1 MLAPMNGDTMKK
13 QANSRMSKCDNI
25 ITTSLLKLHIHQL
38 SQFLVDH
45 D

>member
-1 MLAPMNGDTMKK
+1 MLAPMNGATMKK
-13 QANSRMSKCDNI
+13 QANSRMSNRDNI
-25 ITTSLLKLHIHQL
+25 ITTSLLELHTHQL